1 MILKSQLND
10 FIGNIFELIPK
21 KYKNIYLATD
31 EIHYRSKLTSILDQE
46 YNLINNRMRFNS
58 NKLRQTSGDD
68 FILDLFIMSES
79 DYLIST
85 TGGNVPDT
93 ALMISQKKNK
103 KYIKWIST
111 KQKYR
116 IFFLIRKILFNLRRR
131 FKSLLF

>member
-1 MILKSQLND
+1 M
-10 FIGNIFELIPK
+10 
-21 KYKNIYLATD
+21 
-31 EIHYRSKLTSILDQE
+31 HYRLKLTSILKKE
-46 YNLINNRMRFNS
+46 YNIINNIIKFNS

-93 ALMISQKKNK
+93 ALMISQKNK
-103 KYIKWIST
+103 KYIKWTST

-116 IFFLIRKILFNLRRR
+116 IFFLIRTILFNLRRS